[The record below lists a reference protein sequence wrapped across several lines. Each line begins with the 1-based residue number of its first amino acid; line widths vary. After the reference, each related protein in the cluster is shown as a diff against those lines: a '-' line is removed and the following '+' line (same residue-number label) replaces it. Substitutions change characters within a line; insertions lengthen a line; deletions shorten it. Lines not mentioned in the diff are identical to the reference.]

1 MRSPF
6 LLSLLILLLFSLPA
20 QAQKPL
26 PNIEVKDYNGKIII
40 SWINEYKRK
49 ARVVSIQR
57 SSDSIRDFT
66 TIATVLNPENIDNGF
81 LDKKPPAGKLFYRVF
96 VAFPGGSYAYSVT
109 RRPVKSEMVS
119 ELSPGDSIALNAPKN
134 PAPKR
139 VRNVFLVR
147 DNNLKI
153 RLPDISSKKYSIRFY
168 DDKES
173 LLFEIG
179 KLTEPEL
186 IIEKVNFVHSGW
198 FRYELMEDGKLV
210 ERDRFFIPADD
221 KLRQTEQSEQGR
233 KNKP

>member
-1 MRSPF
+1 MRRPF
-6 LLSLLILLLFSLPA
+6 LSLFLGSLFFSTSL

-26 PNIEVKDYNGKIII
+26 PYIEVKDYNGKVIV
-40 SWINEYKRK
+40 SWINDYKRK
-49 ARVVSIQR
+49 ANGISIQR

-109 RRPVKSEMVS
+109 RRPVRSEMS
-119 ELSPGDSIALNAPKN
+119 TELSTGDSIALNTPRN
-134 PAPKR
+134 PVTKR
-139 VRNVFLVR
+139 VKYVTLVR
-147 DNNLKI
+147 DNNLMI
-153 RLPDISSKKYSIRFY
+153 RLPDTSSKKYSIRFY
-168 DDKES
+168 DDQEN

-179 KLTEPEL
+179 KLTEPVL

-198 FRYELMEDGKLV
+198 FRYELSEAGKLV
-210 ERDRFFIPADD
+210 DRDRFFIPADD
-221 KLRQTEQSEQGR
+221 KLRQAVQSEQGR